1 MTIPDVMT
9 VFRQII
15 GVIARI
21 DKIGPVRVEYIAQDM
36 DVNIVDLR
44 VWLKLMDALR
54 LVDYHFLFES
64 DLVVLKLPVLDAL
77 GFDTA
82 KWEAE

>member
-1 MTIPDVMT
+1 MTIPDVMS

-15 GVIARI
+15 EAIARI
-21 DKIGPVRVEYIAQDM
+21 DKTGSVKVEYVAQDM
-36 DVNIVDLR
+36 GVDIVDLR
-44 VWLKLMDALR
+44 VWLRLLDAMR
-54 LVDYHFLFES
+54 LVDYHFLLEN
-64 DLVVLKLPVLDAL
+64 DLVILKLPFLDAL

>member
-21 DKIGPVRVEYIAQDM
+21 DKIGPVRVEYVAQDM
-36 DVNIVDLR
+36 GVNIVDLR

-54 LVDYHFLFES
+54 LVDYHFLFEA
-64 DLVVLKLPVLDAL
+64 DVVILKLPFLDAL
-77 GFDTA
+77 GFDIV
-82 KWEAE
+82 KLEAE

>member
-21 DKIGPVRVEYIAQDM
+21 DKIGPVRVEYVAQDM
-36 DVNIVDLR
+36 GVNIVDLR

-54 LVDYHFLFES
+54 LVDYHFLFEN
-64 DLVVLKLPVLDAL
+64 DLVVLKLSTLDAL

-82 KWEAE
+82 KWESK